1 MRVIAVEVVKSDCS
15 GHDLNIDSKEFFERL
30 SMGHK
35 GKKEV
40 KDDIQMFGLSNWK
53 LLSSRKRKPLGIV
66 SSEEEEELS
75 LDMSSPL

>member
-35 GKKEV
+35 GKKV
-40 KDDIQMFGLSNWK
+40 FYFTLNW
-53 LLSSRKRKPLGIV
+53 
-66 SSEEEEELS
+66 
-75 LDMSSPL
+75 